1 MTVTIYGMA
10 SSSNRKAKQ
19 WLEQHGIPYVERN
32 ILKQPLT
39 KSELQ
44 NILRLTVDGTDEI
57 ISTRSKHFK
66 KLNLSLD
73 DLSLNELLTY
83 IHQNPRILKTPIII
97 DEKRIQVGFR
107 EEELRQFIPREKR
120 KYQWLKWQSERLGF
134 AE

>member
-1 MTVTIYGMA
+1 M
-10 SSSNRKAKQ
+10 
-19 WLEQHGIPYVERN
+19 
-32 ILKQPLT
+32 
-39 KSELQ
+39 
-44 NILRLTVDGTDEI
+44 DGTDEI

-66 KLNLSLD
+66 KLNVSLD

-83 IHQNPRILKTPIII
+83 IHKNPRILKTPIII

-120 KYQWLKWQSERLGF
+120 KYQWIKWQAENLGF